1 MLCSEKTVN
10 GEVKSGF
17 AIKRAF
23 IGNTHAMIEREG
35 QANYNRWNFIVGL
48 KGSKTGGK
56 VCLSD
61 LMMVLRNYKNCIQC
75 ELLTYGKDFLNS
87 VNHLNHFL
95 EGRRNQRW
103 DKMSFGKYENR
114 RAPSSSSSSSSSG
127 GWMFMKTEIRR

>member
-23 IGNTHAMIEREG
+23 IGNTHAMIEPEG
-35 QANYNRWNFIVGL
+35 QANYKRWNFIGGL

-61 LMMVLRNYKNCIQC
+61 LMMVLRNYKEFIQC
-75 ELLTYGKDFLNS
+75 ELLTYEMDVLNS

-95 EGRRNQRW
+95 EGKEKQE
-103 DKMSFGKYENR
+103 MG
-114 RAPSSSSSSSSSG
+114 
-127 GWMFMKTEIRR
+127 